1 MGSGEGVERISSL
14 LIESQRV
21 WHEKDFPT
29 LVSDYTKMVRYMD
42 NLQWAK
48 EFMDN
53 YERRQSNLRR
63 YRKEVPA

>member
-1 MGSGEGVERISSL
+1 MGTEEEVKRTSEL

-29 LVSDYTKMVRYMD
+29 LVSDYTKMCRYMD

-48 EFMDN
+48 EFMGR
-53 YERRQSNLRR
+53 YEKG
-63 YRKEVPA
+63 KE